1 MISFLYVCVCMCVLF
16 RDRVEVSR
24 DFIVGRCVIVCS
36 MLEDKRY
43 FLFFFNFV
51 KNQSSGSG
59 SRLYERS
66 LNV

>member
-1 MISFLYVCVCMCVLF
+1 MISFLCVCVCMCVLF

-43 FLFFFNFV
+43 FLFF
-51 KNQSSGSG
+51 SI
-59 SRLYERS
+59 S
-66 LNV
+66 LRIKVVVILDFTNDL

>member
-1 MISFLYVCVCMCVLF
+1 MYVCVCVLF

-43 FLFFFNFV
+43 FLFF
-51 KNQSSGSG
+51 SI
-59 SRLYERS
+59 S
-66 LNV
+66 LRIKVVVVVLDFTNDL

>member
-43 FLFFFNFV
+43 FLFF
-51 KNQSSGSG
+51 SI
-59 SRLYERS
+59 S
-66 LNV
+66 LRIKVVVVVLDFTNDL